1 MQTKFTHRK
10 AEIGENTPVSMELA
24 ANKGAQIDRYT
35 VIQSETVFDESVPS
49 EALDGEDGD
58 ASSEYIYFSRKF
70 HAVGLCNLDG
80 KHIKPQKGAY
90 TLTYQIHRNGS
101 SEPLVCSKL
110 TEPWSDGFYFFS
122 SVRFKRSGDYT
133 ISFLVE
139 GSNAPNIE
147 PLVFPVTVQ
156 SKMTVCGPADAI
168 DRLYARDYMNTPGRR
183 VLCPKLSMS
192 SIIAQTKKSDTELIA
207 CKAVLLAIFVALP
220 QGALQLEGEAR
231 EDGGGRKQKVSKAEP
246 RGREH
251 Y

>member
-1 MQTKFTHRK
+1 M
-10 AEIGENTPVSMELA
+10 
-24 ANKGAQIDRYT
+24 
-35 VIQSETVFDESVPS
+35 
-49 EALDGEDGD
+49 
-58 ASSEYIYFSRKF
+58 
-70 HAVGLCNLDG
+70 
-80 KHIKPQKGAY
+80 
-90 TLTYQIHRNGS
+90 
-101 SEPLVCSKL
+101 VCSKL

-122 SVRFKRSGDYT
+122 AVRFKRSGDYT

-246 RGREH
+246 RDENLTETTRWNDDLEKLW
-251 Y
+251 YDTVQRTSSASSWRPVYV